1 MNVRSLRG
9 VFVDQWRGFI
19 LVDFN
24 SIGLDGI
31 WAGVFSY
38 HKLERE
44 CRRYRLW
51 DFPGGP
57 MFRLLPVLGTW
68 AQPLVQEVRSHVPAK
83 KKKSQVQATLGSYRN
98 HLLGD

>member
-19 LVDFN
+19 RVDFN

-83 KKKSQVQATLGSYRN
+83 EKKSQVQATLGSYRN

>member
-24 SIGLDGI
+24 FSGLDGI
-31 WAGVFSY
+31 WAVFSY

-44 CRRYRLW
+44 RRRYRPW

-57 MFRLLPVLGTW
+57 VLRMLRTW
-68 AQPLVQEVRSHVPAK
+68 AQSLVQELRSHIPAK
-83 KKKSQVQATLGSYRN
+83 KKARYRPP
-98 HLLGD
+98 